1 MQSNFAAAILIEKI
15 VRETYTKR
23 SSTAIQPLQWS
34 ILRYLQRTPDAQ
46 CTMSML
52 ASFLGLTHGPVVRAI
67 STLVKRGLVEQ
78 IANLQDARS
87 KTLKLT
93 PAGHDALESDPIL
106 GIASRIDN
114 LPEDDQ
120 QIFVK
125 LVRSLAMYPTPEDVS
140 DNEVNPAN

>member
-52 ASFLGLTHGPVVRAI
+52 ANFLGLTHGPVVRAI

-78 IANLQDARS
+78 TANLQDARS
-87 KTLKLT
+87 KTLTLT
-93 PAGHDALESDPIL
+93 KAGQEALKFDPIL
-106 GIASRIDN
+106 GIASRIGS
-114 LPEDDQ
+114 LPENDREQ
-120 QIFVK
+120 FVK
-125 LVRSLAMYPTPEDVS
+125 LVRSLAMYPVKEDLS
-140 DNEVNPAN
+140 ENEVNTSN